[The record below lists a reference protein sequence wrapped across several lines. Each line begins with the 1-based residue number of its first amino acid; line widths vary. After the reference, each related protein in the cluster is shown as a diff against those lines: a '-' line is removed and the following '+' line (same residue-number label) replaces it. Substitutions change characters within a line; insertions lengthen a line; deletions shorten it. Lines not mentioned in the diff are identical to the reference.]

1 MMLSEVPDIEV
12 TLVESVDLNSQSE
25 EFNEVE
31 ARINLLDRDHL
42 KVVVEHDDD
51 FIQAEEVIET

>member
-12 TLVESVDLNSQSE
+12 TLVESVDLNSVSE
-25 EFNEVE
+25 DFDEVE

-42 KVVVEHDDD
+42 KVLV
-51 FIQAEEVIET
+51 